1 VNEIN
6 GERDVFLS
14 TDEVL
19 MASRTALMVQ
29 RAADEGMTNVVV
41 S

>member
-1 VNEIN
+1 
-6 GERDVFLS
+6 
-14 TDEVL
+14 VL
-19 MASRTALMVQ
+19 MASRIALMIQ